1 MPLIMA
7 TLQAG
12 LVQVFKSQPSTP
24 TDAANKIAAEYDKY
38 CKNAM
43 AAPGLPVFTGAEK
56 TAFEGLILAALS
68 LGENGSAQAVAQAFG
83 DAVNA
88 YWMLPPVPF
97 VGGPA
102 TGMVTAIPGA
112 MAIVAPLAAALGNTN
127 NTEDSIALQIATQL
141 DIATK
146 TVLVT
151 YTTPPPPAGPPPPA
165 LVL

>member
-1 MPLIMA
+1 MPLVMA

-12 LVQVFKSQPSTP
+12 LAQVFRSQPSSP
-24 TDAANKIAAEYDKY
+24 ADVARQIATEYDNY
-38 CKNAM
+38 CKTAM

-56 TAFEGLILAALS
+56 PAFEGLIFAALS
-68 LGENGSAQAVAQAFG
+68 LGENGSAQAVAQSFG

-88 YWMLPPVPF
+88 YWLLPPVPF

-102 TGMVTAIPGA
+102 TGVVTAVSGA